1 MAAILL
7 QALVAVPSDIHS
19 WDWLAVVALIGA
31 PVVAAAAI
39 WSRPLALQLLARA
52 FWWVQ
57 LLVTSIISIAGSREK
72 RLLAFVVASA
82 CALLSAGR
90 VGLEESSSGRFR
102 PVAFRGT
109 LMLALVL
116 AMGDAGAFSWI
127 GLMQLIEARK
137 VGLIVFAPP
146 MIAGVI
152 GLLRLRTWGL
162 LVSVA
167 CNVAVAVAANTRLLY
182 LSDQI
187 RALFIANAIV
197 QLMIPLP
204 MWIAIIRRRPPPPD
218 RWQRAKA
225 IGVTCVIVSLMAIA
239 IGARFV
245 GSGPIYRPL

>member
-1 MAAILL
+1 
-7 QALVAVPSDIHS
+7 
-19 WDWLAVVALIGA
+19 
-31 PVVAAAAI
+31 
-39 WSRPLALQLLARA
+39 
-52 FWWVQ
+52 
-57 LLVTSIISIAGSREK
+57 
-72 RLLAFVVASA
+72 
-82 CALLSAGR
+82 LLSAGR

-187 RALFIANAIV
+187 RALFIAN
-197 QLMIPLP
+197 
-204 MWIAIIRRRPPPPD
+204 
-218 RWQRAKA
+218 
-225 IGVTCVIVSLMAIA
+225 
-239 IGARFV
+239 
-245 GSGPIYRPL
+245 